1 MQIKCT
7 SCGATQE
14 LTSNQQCGYCG
25 SAIEQE
31 KAQENYKTAT
41 TGEIGNLMMMA
52 ETAIDATNWEEA
64 LQFYN
69 QVLTKEITNSDAW
82 LGKGIAIVYTSKIGD
97 IKTKEAIAYWKNAL
111 KHAENNEAMGK
122 RVAKEINLAISSF
135 YPIIQNHF
143 IQFKDLEDSYIELFS
158 KFLSL
163 ENALNYANKIDSTNL
178 ISLENG
184 YNLCESVEKLLQVS
198 IKIAEREGKLPI
210 LSGSSAYDLQEFN
223 EKRNNA
229 LAAISRKSKI
239 EDKLKETLEIKNRYK
254 KNILILKPD
263 HELLLEKNLNYEN
276 ELQIDENE
284 DEKLANLKEENK
296 KYGLYLFWGVVLG
309 VVSGSFIVILFSDFF
324 KSIAEIFGPVVTTL
338 FVCCISGFIGAKIGL
353 KLHKNNIDNSNE
365 AKKPSF

>member
-7 SCGATQE
+7 SCGANQE
-14 LTSNQQCGYCG
+14 LTADQKCGYCG

-52 ETAIDATNWEEA
+52 ETAIEATNWEEA

-97 IKTKEAIAYWKNAL
+97 IKTTEAIAYWKNAI
-111 KHAENNEAMGK
+111 KHTENTEAMGK

-143 IQFKDLEDSYIELFS
+143 LQFKDLEDSYLDLFS

-163 ENALNYANKIDSTNL
+163 ENALNYANSIDSTNL
-178 ISLENG
+178 ICLENG

-198 IKIAEREGKLPI
+198 LKIAEREGKLPV

-239 EDKLKETLEIKNRYK
+239 EDKLKETIDIKNRYK
-254 KNILILKPD
+254 KNIQIIKPD
-263 HELLLEKNLNYEN
+263 HELLLKTNLNYEN
-276 ELQIDENE
+276 EQKIDINE
-284 DEKLANLKEENK
+284 DEKLPNLKEDK
-296 KYGLYLFWGVVLG
+296 KFGLYLFWGIVLG

-338 FVCCISGFIGAKIGL
+338 FVCFISGYIGAKIGL
-353 KLHKNNIDNSNE
+353 KLHKNNNNNSNE
-365 AKKPSF
+365 VKKPSF